1 MSEFQ
6 VTDGA
11 IEVVREAWESEDN
24 HEAIALWIEVSG
36 QEGDS
41 YAYDVFFQD
50 IALAGMGDDK
60 RTFGGVA
67 VVIPQSSV
75 ALLDGARLELSAG
88 GELVIVNPNSPP
100 PSELPELGPEALA
113 NDAAL
118 RVQATLEEE
127 INPAIA
133 AHGGFVELMGV
144 REGVAYLVMGGGCQG
159 CGLAAVTL
167 SQGITVAI
175 KQAVPEIRD
184 IVDVT
189 NHMAGTNPY
198 FAGEK
203 K

>member
-6 VTDGA
+6 VTEGA
-11 IEVVREAWESEDN
+11 VEVVRQAWESEDN
-24 HEAIALWIEVSG
+24 HNSLGLWIEVAG
-36 QEGDS
+36 REGDS
-41 YAYDVFFQD
+41 YSYDVFFQD
-50 IALAGMGDDK
+50 LALAGLGDEK
-60 RTFGGVA
+60 MTFGPVS
-67 VVIPQSSV
+67 VVIPQSSA
-75 ALLDGARLELSAG
+75 ALLDGARLELSSG

-100 PSELPELGPEALA
+100 PSEIPEFGPEALA

-144 REGVAYLVMGGGCQG
+144 KDGVAYLVMGGGCQG

-175 KQAVPEIRD
+175 KEAVPEIRD
-184 IVDVT
+184 IVDMT